1 MTESPV
7 QDPPPPERTSLYGL
21 HLSRGGRMVT
31 FAGFEMPVHYSLG
44 VLKEHLF
51 TRSSAGLF
59 DVSHMGQVSLRPRS
73 GSMADLVVA
82 LERIVPANLRTLGVG
97 RQRYAVLT
105 NDKGGIIDDLM
116 IANLGGLFQIIVN
129 AATKHSD
136 LRHLQITLG
145 SQCHIEP
152 LVDRSLIGLQGPKAE
167 AILAD
172 VMPGVEQMRF
182 MDVRRKSIGAGECI
196 VSRSGYTGEDGFEIS
211 VPASATVT
219 FVEALLRNPAVELVG
234 LGARDSLRLEAGLC
248 LYGCDICTS
257 TTPVEAA
264 LEWTIRSE
272 RADSP
277 SPEFAGADV
286 IRRQLRD
293 GASRRRV
300 GLRPDGQVPVRGGV
314 ALFADEFLRTPVGT
328 VTSGGYGPSFSAP
341 IAMGYVLRPLAEL
354 GTRIYAEVRGKLI
367 PIAVEG
373 LPFVPYRYKR

>member
-1 MTESPV
+1 MTESQV
-7 QDPPPPERTSLYGL
+7 KAPPLERTSLHGL
-21 HLSRGGRMVT
+21 HLSRGGRMVA

-59 DVSHMGQVSLRPRS
+59 DVSHMGQVALRPRS
-73 GSMADLVVA
+73 GSMADLVAA
-82 LERIVPANLRTLGVG
+82 LERIVPANLRALGVG
-97 RQRYAVLT
+97 RQRYTVLT

-116 IANLGGLFQIIVN
+116 IANLGDLFQIIVN

-136 LRHLQITLG
+136 LRHLQSTLG
-145 SQCHIEP
+145 GQCHIEP
-152 LVDRSLIGLQGPKAE
+152 LVDRSLISLQGPKAE
-167 AILAD
+167 AMLVD

-182 MDVRRKSIGAGECI
+182 MDVRRQLIGSSEYI

-211 VPASATVT
+211 VPASAAVA

-248 LYGCDICTS
+248 LYGSDIDTS
-257 TTPVEAA
+257 TTAVEAG
-264 LEWTIRSE
+264 LEWTIRAE
-272 RADSP
+272 RPDSL
-277 SPEFAGADV
+277 SIEFAGADV
-286 IRRQLRD
+286 IRRQMKD

-300 GLRPDGQVPVRGGV
+300 GLRPDGSLPVRGGV
-314 ALFADEFLRTPVGT
+314 ALFADEALRTPVGT
-328 VTSGGYGPSFSAP
+328 VTSGGYGPSIGTP
-341 IAMGYVLRPLAEL
+341 IAMGYVQRPLAEL

-367 PIAVEG
+367 PITVER